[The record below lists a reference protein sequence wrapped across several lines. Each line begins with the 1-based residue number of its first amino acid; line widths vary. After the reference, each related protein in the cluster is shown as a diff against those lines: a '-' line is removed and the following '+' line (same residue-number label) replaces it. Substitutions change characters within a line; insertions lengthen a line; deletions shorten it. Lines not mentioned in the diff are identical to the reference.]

1 MSHCAAPAAENVL
14 TGHPRHCSDDTAPG
28 VEDWYPAPHLEHVVA
43 LSCAL
48 YDPAE
53 HSSHVSFAVPRFLV
67 RNPTRQWQSDCR
79 VLPMSDVAL
88 PWHAVHTSLDVAASA
103 EEYVLFPH
111 KVHALGPISVLYVPC
126 THPRHTSPSAPVYPA
141 LHRQSI
147 ASSLPSGDWENEGQL
162 VHVETT
168 CATVVEYSFKT
179 QFTHVPMPTPVLY
192 VPAMHATHSTPSSAP
207 EYPALQEQF
216 VRFVLASNE
225 NVFAG
230 QSRHML
236 SDVAAVSVPYLPAA
250 QSVHASLPRSGLY
263 VPGGHA

>member
-1 MSHCAAPAAENVL
+1 
-14 TGHPRHCSDDTAPG
+14 
-28 VEDWYPAPHLEHVVA
+28 
-43 LSCAL
+43 
-48 YDPAE
+48 
-53 HSSHVSFAVPRFLV
+53 
-67 RNPTRQWQSDCR
+67 
-79 VLPMSDVAL
+79 MSDVAL
-88 PWHAVHTSLDVAASA
+88 PWHAVHTALDVAASA

-147 ASSLPSGDWENEGQL
+147 ASSLPSGDWEDEGQL

-168 CATVVEYSFKT
+168 CATVVEYSFT
-179 QFTHVPMPTPVLY
+179 PQFTHVPMPTPVLY

-236 SDVAAVSVPYLPAA
+236 SAVAAVSVPYLPAA
-250 QSVHASLPRSGLY
+250 QAVHASLPRSGLY